1 MNCCRNC
8 IYCRPLTRRGVVRG
22 KKCDNNNSDNDG
34 LEVSQWDTC
43 DQFEEFRGW
52 GPKERE
58 V

>member
-8 IYCRPLTRRGVVRG
+8 IYCRPLTRRGVVIG
-22 KKCDNNNSDNDG
+22 QMCDNNNSDNDG

-43 DQFEEFRGW
+43 DQFEEFRGL

-58 V
+58 A